1 MTYALLFHSSL
12 YHNINKLNC
21 FHRVICL
28 VSVIACVDALAVT
41 TGEVSTSFNTA
52 LSY

>member
-1 MTYALLFHSSL
+1 MTYALLLHLSL

-21 FHRVICL
+21 FHRVIVS
-28 VSVIACVDALAVT
+28 VSVIPCADTLAVT
-41 TGEVSTSFNTA
+41 TGEVSTYFNTA